1 MSLYKKAWLFTGFNV
16 LVLIGLYFGLPVLD
30 RVLGTFGLL
39 VFGFYILGQGLIAMA
54 FFSCPQCGLSPFMG
68 SQGLFSS
75 YSPFPRKKCG
85 HCGHDHTKP
94 EVSQP

>member
-39 VFGFYILGQGLIAMA
+39 VFGFLYSGARFDCHG
-54 FFSCPQCGLSPFMG
+54 FFSVARNVVCRHSWEARVCFFQ
-68 SQGLFSS
+68 LFA
-75 YSPFPRKKCG
+75 FP
-85 HCGHDHTKP
+85 T
-94 EVSQP
+94 